1 MTDLRDLGPYKI
13 EKAIDYGLL
22 EDRSLETIIK
32 VKRSHPDP
40 PFFPVESHLFKFS
53 DRELGLYLK
62 DRKNAWRDLSKILR
76 IDIDIHEPEVILIFP
91 VSMFK
96 EIAMVIPFRKKRGS
110 ATMTDAQKHDR
121 ILRLKTSRNGM
132 QKGSRLNDKSS
143 CHILHPIKSDR
154 TLDMF
159 KEDGTF

>member
-96 EIAMVIPFRKKRGS
+96 EIAKVIPFRKKRGS

>member
-1 MTDLRDLGPYKI
+1 M
-13 EKAIDYGLL
+13 
-22 EDRSLETIIK
+22 
-32 VKRSHPDP
+32 KRSHPDP
-40 PFFPVESHLFKFS
+40 PFFPVESHLFKYS

-96 EIAMVIPFRKKRGS
+96 EIAKVIPFRKKRGS

-121 ILRLKTSRNGM
+121 ILRLKTSRNGV
-132 QKGSRLNDKSS
+132 QKGSRSNDKSS

>member
-40 PFFPVESHLFKFS
+40 PFFPVESHLFKYS
-53 DRELGLYLK
+53 DMELGLYLK

-96 EIAMVIPFRKKRGS
+96 EIAKVIPFRKKRGS

>member
-40 PFFPVESHLFKFS
+40 PFFPVESHLFKYS

-96 EIAMVIPFRKKRGS
+96 EIAKVIPFRKKRGS